1 MVGVL
6 ALVVFGPDKLPEM
19 LKTAG
24 KTLGEFRRIS
34 SSVKQEFKE
43 GLLDEDEKVTP
54 AAKIE
59 ALKASAVA
67 TAAAAS
73 SEAPDGE
80 S

>member
-19 LKTAG
+19 LRTAG

-34 SSVKQEFKE
+34 SSVKKEFKE
-43 GLLDEDEKVTP
+43 GLLDDDEKATPAVP
-54 AAKIE
+54 AAK
-59 ALKASAVA
+59 
-67 TAAAAS
+67 
-73 SEAPDGE
+73 APDGQ